1 MLKSLDEMIGKS
13 FYNINLVENTARN
26 SPLVSDD
33 RSNRSAS
40 NMILEDDEPL
50 PEGYKLITYHY
61 IFDAKFDRRQKRLD

>member
-40 NMILEDDEPL
+40 NMILEDDEDV
-50 PEGYKLITYHY
+50 KLI
-61 IFDAKFDRRQKRLD
+61 RN